1 MTVASTDAFSFIQE
15 ITDHVRSFNDPVLEK
30 SSGLGWVL
38 CSEMPY
44 GNFKSIITE
53 NDASEIDR
61 VLTDYYLDKIRIITD
76 KCVASCAD
84 ISPYIKGLMEDF
96 SLCIEEKRY
105 HICLP
110 AGFALIE
117 AILIPSNNYERQ
129 KIRYFNALKA
139 KSLDDSL
146 TLKVIPYRSM
156 MYFIAETFQQT
167 DFNLSDPK
175 KLNRHWSQHGRY
187 TSDPEEKF
195 VFQLLG
201 AIDIALYLYMDMT
214 ESVS

>member
-1 MTVASTDAFSFIQE
+1 MCLS
-15 ITDHVRSFNDPVLEK
+15 
-30 SSGLGWVL
+30 
-38 CSEMPY
+38 MPY
-44 GNFKSIITE
+44 PDFKSIVTE
-53 NDASEIDR
+53 SDTPEIDR
-61 VLTDYYLDKIRIITD
+61 VLTAHYLEKLESITK

-129 KIRYFNALKA
+129 KIKYFNALKA

-201 AIDIALYLYMDMT
+201 AIDIALYLYIDMT